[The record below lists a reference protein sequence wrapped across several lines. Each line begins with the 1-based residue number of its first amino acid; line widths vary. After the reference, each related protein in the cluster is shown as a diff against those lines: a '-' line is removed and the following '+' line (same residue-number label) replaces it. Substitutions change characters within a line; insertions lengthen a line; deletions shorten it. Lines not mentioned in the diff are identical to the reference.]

1 MGVAGADGHPFRSV
15 ELATPELLQPE
26 DFVYLRDVSKSWFIP
41 SGEPVVD
48 RLAAHTK
55 LLRQLRYGDVVLDAV
70 ATKLH
75 AQVFCTSRL
84 VGLLHVHRIADH

>member
-1 MGVAGADGHPFRSV
+1 
-15 ELATPELLQPE
+15 
-26 DFVYLRDVSKSWFIP
+26 
-41 SGEPVVD
+41 
-48 RLAAHTK
+48 
-55 LLRQLRYGDVVLDAV
+55 V